1 MITRVARGFLAP
13 RTLCVLLA
21 LSGACGDD
29 RGSTSASATDTT
41 GGDEGPREWRSVID
55 HQAWQSVEAAADP
68 FADHRPPEDELEC
81 GLAGW
86 LIESNTLEVDTNQC
100 NYVTLTQPA
109 LVDMT
114 PETPMRLEFRYFDL
128 IAPAPATAHVALQVG
143 DAIVWEREITIPGPA
158 MVLNEDELTAQV
170 EAPAGTPIYFH
181 LHNHGQNTYTLD
193 EVEAEVVVPAP

>member
-1 MITRVARGFLAP
+1 MIARVTRGAPGARALCLLVA
-13 RTLCVLLA
+13 LC
-21 LSGACGDD
+21 GACSDD
-29 RGSTSASATDTT
+29 AGSTSADASDTADA
-41 GGDEGPREWRSVID
+41 GGAREWRPVID
-55 HQAWQSVEAAADP
+55 HEAWQAVGAADDP

-86 LIESNTLEVDTNQC
+86 LIESGTLEVDTNQC

-114 PETPMRLEFRYFDL
+114 PDTPMRLELRYFDL

-143 DAIVWEREITIPGPA
+143 DAIVWERELTIPGPA
-158 MVLNEDELTAQV
+158 MVLQEDELTAGV
-170 EAPAGTPIYFH
+170 DAPAGTPVYFH

-193 EVEAEVVVPAP
+193 EVEAEVVVTTP